1 MNDRTYTY
9 LEIRGLLDR
18 WYAGETTPDDER
30 RLAGLLAS
38 AGSDLP
44 ADLAAESALFAEM
57 TQLKSEETSV
67 PEDFDRRIDSALER
81 EMSGAAGFET
91 ALRRHRLVAGIAGAA
106 AVCAVVAGVFLH
118 MPRAGAP
125 EGIAS
130 SVSPKIERILNDTAA
145 AVEAMAVTP
154 QAEIKPE
161 TLASV
166 DNVRK
171 HKSVKSR
178 KAVVK
183 KSTDEEEYDETVAE
197 DDFLDPEERER
208 LLAANYRIVENEA
221 EADMI
226 ISSVFDRMESRVSRE
241 GMMISNI
248 CERYSA
254 QISDL

>member
-38 AGSDLP
+38 AGSDLR

-57 TQLKSEETSV
+57 TQLKAEEAPV
-67 PEDFDRRIDSALER
+67 PEDLDRRIDSALER
-81 EMSGAAGFET
+81 EMKGAAGFGT
-91 ALRRHRLVAGIAGAA
+91 ASRRRRLVAGIAGAA

-118 MPRAGAP
+118 MPRTGTP

-145 AVEAMAVTP
+145 AVEAMAVAP

-166 DNVRK
+166 LNVRK

-183 KSTDEEEYDETVAE
+183 KSTVEEEYDEAVAD

-248 CERYSA
+248 CEQYSA

>member
-1 MNDRTYTY
+1 M
-9 LEIRGLLDR
+9 
-18 WYAGETTPDDER
+18 
-30 RLAGLLAS
+30 
-38 AGSDLP
+38 
-44 ADLAAESALFAEM
+44 
-57 TQLKSEETSV
+57 
-67 PEDFDRRIDSALER
+67 
-81 EMSGAAGFET
+81 
-91 ALRRHRLVAGIAGAA
+91 
-106 AVCAVVAGVFLH
+106 AGVFLH

-125 EGIAS
+125 KGIAS

-183 KSTDEEEYDETVAE
+183 KSTDEEEYEETVGE

>member
-1 MNDRTYTY
+1 MNDITYTY

-30 RLAGLLAS
+30 RLAGLLAA
-38 AGSDLP
+38 AGAELP
-44 ADLAAESALFAEM
+44 ADLAADSVLFTEM
-57 TQLKSEETSV
+57 TQLKSEEMPV
-67 PEDFDRRIDSALER
+67 PADLDRRIDSAIER
-81 EMSGAAGFET
+81 EMSGAAGFGK
-91 ALRRHRLVAGIAGAA
+91 AVRRRRIAADIAGAA
-106 AVCAVVAGVFLH
+106 AVCAVVAGVFLN
-118 MPRAGAP
+118 MPRTDAP

-130 SVSPKIERILNDTAA
+130 AVSPKIERILNDTAA
-145 AVEAMAVTP
+145 AIEAIAVAP

-166 DNVRK
+166 DDVRNHKNVKR
-171 HKSVKSR
+171 R
-178 KAVVK
+178 KAVMK
-183 KSTDEEEYDETVAE
+183 KSTVDEEYNEEYDE

-208 LLAANYRIVENEA
+208 LLAANYRIVESEA

-248 CERYSA
+248 CEQYSA

>member
-38 AGSDLP
+38 AGTDLP
-44 ADLAAESALFAEM
+44 ADLAADSALFAEL
-57 TQLKSEETSV
+57 TQLKTEETPV
-67 PEDFDRRIDSALER
+67 PGELDRRIDSAIER
-81 EMSGAAGFET
+81 EMSGAAGFGK
-91 ALRRHRLVAGIAGAA
+91 AVRRRIAAGIAGAA

-118 MPRAGAP
+118 IPQTDAP
-125 EGIAS
+125 ERIAS
-130 SVSPKIERILNDTAA
+130 SISPKIERILNDTAA
-145 AVEAMAVTP
+145 AVGAMAVAP

-166 DNVRK
+166 ENIRK
-171 HKSVKSR
+171 YKVSKRR

-183 KSTDEEEYDETVAE
+183 KSMADEEYDEAVAE

-208 LLAANYRIVENEA
+208 LLAANFRIVESEA

-241 GMMISNI
+241 GIMISNI
-248 CERYSA
+248 CEQYSA
-254 QISDL
+254 QTSDL